1 MALNP
6 KGFLDLER
14 QFVLID
20 TNKTRLTTIDQLSS
34 CLGLINVNISNDE
47 LVAIFQRASK
57 GEHRTNYLDLINELR
72 GQMSKH
78 REDGVISLY
87 KDMTETTGLDYVTSN
102 QMLKWFRADNHPDI
116 VDRHLSP
123 KQVHEE
129 SSEQVYFVGK
139 LFMDLLR
146 AEVTI
151 DNIRMIVCS
160 KPFEHLI

>member
-1 MALNP
+1 LALNP

-34 CLGLINVNISNDE
+34 CLGLINVKISNDE
-47 LVAIFQRASK
+47 LAAIFQRASK

-129 SSEQVYFVGK
+129 FTDK
-139 LFMDLLR
+139 IDLFGRLGVNLFDFR
-146 AEVTI
+146 ASIINKE
-151 DNIRMIVCS
+151 C
-160 KPFEHLI
+160 